1 MSKRAKR
8 VGLKREPPRD
18 YGPRAKLSELD
29 VARVMIE
36 TECARQTVR
45 RWMAGKSVKKATN
58 GRICRAIAKMGLEVR
73 A

>member
-8 VGLKREPPRD
+8 IGLKREPPRD
-18 YGPRAKLSELD
+18 YEPRAKLSELD
-29 VARVMIE
+29 VARIMIA

-45 RWMAGKSVKKATN
+45 NWMAGKPVKGATN
-58 GRICRAIAKMGLEVR
+58 GRISRAAAKLGLEVR